1 MNHDTLTQKVI
12 YTDFIADPTQLAV
25 VDLTAEEVQANKQN
39 AMDKLRGE
47 RNARLSA
54 CDYTQLPDFAGDK
67 TAWATYRQALRDIT
81 ETYAE
86 NLLDTEF
93 PNQPEL

>member
-25 VDLTAEEVQANKQN
+25 VDLTAEEVQANKQH
-39 AMDKLRGE
+39 AMDKLRGD

-67 TAWATYRQALRDIT
+67 TAWATYRQTLRDLPANVADARIF
-81 ETYAE
+81 
-86 NLLDTEF
+86 DTW
-93 PNQPEL
+93 PNKP

>member
-1 MNHDTLTQKVI
+1 MEHNTLTQKVI

-25 VDLTAEEVQANKQN
+25 VDLTAEEVQKNKDY

-47 RNARLSA
+47 RNARLVA

-67 TAWATYRQALRDIT
+67 AAWATYRQALRDLPANVADARIF
-81 ETYAE
+81 
-86 NLLDTEF
+86 DTW
-93 PNQPEL
+93 PNKP

>member
-1 MNHDTLTQKVI
+1 MEHNVLTQKVI
-12 YTDFIADPTQLAV
+12 YTNFTVDPTQLAV
-25 VDLTAEEVQANKQN
+25 VDLTAEEVQANKQH

-67 TAWATYRQALRDIT
+67 TAWATYRQALRDLPANVPDARIF
-81 ETYAE
+81 
-86 NLLDTEF
+86 DTW
-93 PNQPEL
+93 PNKP

>member
-25 VDLTAEEVQANKQN
+25 VDLTAEEIATNKQH

-47 RNARLSA
+47 RNVRLSA

-67 TAWATYRQALRDIT
+67 TAWATYRQALRDLPANVPDARIF
-81 ETYAE
+81 
-86 NLLDTEF
+86 DTW
-93 PNQPEL
+93 PNKP

>member
-1 MNHDTLTQKVI
+1 MEHNALTQKVI
-12 YTDFIADPTQLAV
+12 YTDFIADPTQLVV

-67 TAWATYRQALRDIT
+67 TAWATYRQALRDLPANVPDARIF
-81 ETYAE
+81 
-86 NLLDTEF
+86 DTW
-93 PNQPEL
+93 PNKP

>member
-1 MNHDTLTQKVI
+1 MEHNALTQKVI

-25 VDLTAEEVQANKQN
+25 VDLTAEEVQANKQH

-67 TAWATYRQALRDIT
+67 TAWATYRQALRDLPANVPDARIF
-81 ETYAE
+81 
-86 NLLDTEF
+86 DTW
-93 PNQPEL
+93 PNKP

>member
-25 VDLTAEEVQANKQN
+25 VDLTAEEVQANKQH

-67 TAWATYRQALRDIT
+67 TAWATYRQTLRDLPANVADARIF
-81 ETYAE
+81 
-86 NLLDTEF
+86 DTW
-93 PNQPEL
+93 PNKP

>member
-1 MNHDTLTQKVI
+1 MNHDALTQKVI

-25 VDLTAEEVQANKQN
+25 VDLTAEEVQANKQH

-67 TAWATYRQALRDIT
+67 TAWATYRQALRDLPANVPDARIF
-81 ETYAE
+81 
-86 NLLDTEF
+86 DTW
-93 PNQPEL
+93 PNKP

>member
-1 MNHDTLTQKVI
+1 MEHNTLTQKVI

-25 VDLTAEEVQANKQN
+25 VDLTAEEIATNKQH

-67 TAWATYRQALRDIT
+67 TAWATYRQALRDLPANVPDARIF
-81 ETYAE
+81 
-86 NLLDTEF
+86 DTW
-93 PNQPEL
+93 PNKP

>member
-1 MNHDTLTQKVI
+1 MEHNTLTQKVI

-25 VDLTAEEVQANKQN
+25 VDLTAEEVQANKQH

-54 CDYTQLPDFAGDK
+54 CDYTQLPDFAGEK
-67 TAWATYRQALRDIT
+67 TAWATYRQALRDLPANVPDARIF
-81 ETYAE
+81 
-86 NLLDTEF
+86 DTW
-93 PNQPEL
+93 PNKP

>member
-1 MNHDTLTQKVI
+1 MEHNVLTQKVI

-25 VDLTAEEVQANKQN
+25 VDLTAEEVQANKQH

-67 TAWATYRQALRDIT
+67 TAWATYRQALRDLPANVPDARIF
-81 ETYAE
+81 
-86 NLLDTEF
+86 DTW
-93 PNQPEL
+93 PNKP

>member
-1 MNHDTLTQKVI
+1 MEHNTLTQKVI

-25 VDLTAEEVQANKQN
+25 VDLTAEEVQANKQH

-67 TAWATYRQALRDIT
+67 TAWATYRQALRDLP
-81 ETYAE
+81 A
-86 NLLDTEF
+86 NVLDARIFDTW
-93 PNQPEL
+93 PNKP

>member
-1 MNHDTLTQKVI
+1 MKIENYGNIFNVD
-12 YTDFIADPTQLAV
+12 YNESNV
-25 VDLTAEEVQANKQN
+25 VEIVRSIRDSL
-39 AMDKLRGE
+39 
-47 RNARLSA
+47 LSRS
-54 CDYTQLPDFAGDK
+54 DWTQLPDSPLIEAK
-67 TAWATYRQALRDIT
+67 RVEWATYRQELRDIT

>member
-1 MNHDTLTQKVI
+1 MEHNTLTQKVI

-25 VDLTAEEVQANKQN
+25 VELTAEEIQANKQH

-67 TAWATYRQALRDIT
+67 TAWATYRQALRDLPANVPDARIF
-81 ETYAE
+81 
-86 NLLDTEF
+86 DTW
-93 PNQPEL
+93 PNKP

>member
-1 MNHDTLTQKVI
+1 MKIENYGNIFNVD
-12 YTDFIADPTQLAV
+12 YNESNV
-25 VDLTAEEVQANKQN
+25 VEIVRSIRDSL
-39 AMDKLRGE
+39 
-47 RNARLSA
+47 LSRS
-54 CDYTQLPDFAGDK
+54 DWTQLPDSPLTEAK
-67 TAWATYRQALRDIT
+67 RAEWATYRQELRDIT

>member
-1 MNHDTLTQKVI
+1 MEHNTLTQKVI
-12 YTDFIADPTQLAV
+12 YTDFITDPTQLAV
-25 VDLTAEEVQANKQN
+25 VDLTAEEVQANKQH

-67 TAWATYRQALRDIT
+67 TAWATYRQALRDLPANVPDARIF
-81 ETYAE
+81 
-86 NLLDTEF
+86 DTW
-93 PNQPEL
+93 PNKP

>member
-1 MNHDTLTQKVI
+1 MEHNTLTQKVI

-25 VDLTAEEVQANKQN
+25 VDLTAEEVQANKQH

-67 TAWATYRQALRDIT
+67 TAWATYRQALRDLPANVPDARIF
-81 ETYAE
+81 
-86 NLLDTEF
+86 DTW
-93 PNQPEL
+93 PNKP

>member
-25 VDLTAEEVQANKQN
+25 VDLTAEEVQANKQH

-67 TAWATYRQALRDIT
+67 TAWATYRQALRDLPANVPDARIF
-81 ETYAE
+81 
-86 NLLDTEF
+86 DTW
-93 PNQPEL
+93 PNKP